1 MSIQNER
8 QQIKDD
14 AIVRFHQDR
23 NAPDWMKKITDK
35 ELEQLGAIGY
45 KVEQLAM
52 YFNVPKA
59 EFMYYYSLAD
69 SPIRY
74 YYERGKLVQQAKEG
88 FNMADAAASG
98 DNATQAQ
105 RFDKLRRAVKFQNEV
120 NEIFFGD
127 VQV

>member
-1 MSIQNER
+1 MSIQDER
-8 QQIKDD
+8 QLMKEDGPF
-14 AIVRFHQDR
+14 RFRQEQ
-23 NAPDWMKKITDK
+23 NAPDWMKKITKK

-45 KVEQLAM
+45 KVEHLAM

-59 EFMYYYSLAD
+59 EFMFYYSLAD
-69 SPIRY
+69 SPLRY
-74 YYERGKLVQQAKEG
+74 YYERGKLMQQAKEG

-98 DNATQAQ
+98 ENATQAQ

>member
-8 QQIKDD
+8 QLMKEDVLD
-14 AIVRFHQDR
+14 RFHQGH
-23 NAPDWMKKITDK
+23 NGPEWMNKITEK

-59 EFMYYYSLAD
+59 EFMFYYSLTD
-69 SPIRY
+69 SPLRY
-74 YYERGKLVQQAKEG
+74 HYERGKLMQQAKEG

-120 NEIFFGD
+120 DEIFFGD

>member
-8 QQIKDD
+8 QLMKEDGLD
-14 AIVRFHQDR
+14 RFHQGHKG
-23 NAPDWMKKITDK
+23 PEWMNRITEK

-74 YYERGKLVQQAKEG
+74 YYERGKLLQQAKEG

>member
-1 MSIQNER
+1 MSIQDER
-8 QQIKDD
+8 QLMKED
-14 AIVRFHQDR
+14 ALDRFHQGHKG
-23 NAPDWMKKITDK
+23 PEWMKKITKK

-59 EFMYYYSLAD
+59 EFMFYYSLTD
-69 SPIRY
+69 SPLRY
-74 YYERGKLVQQAKEG
+74 YYERGKLLQQAKEG

-98 DNATQAQ
+98 ENATQAQ

>member
-1 MSIQNER
+1 MSIQDER
-8 QQIKDD
+8 QLMKED
-14 AIVRFHQDR
+14 ALDRFHQGHKG
-23 NAPDWMKKITDK
+23 PEWMKKITKK

-59 EFMYYYSLAD
+59 EFMFYYSLAD
-69 SPIRY
+69 SPLRY
-74 YYERGKLVQQAKEG
+74 YYERGKLMQQAKEG

-98 DNATQAQ
+98 ENATQAQ

>member
-1 MSIQNER
+1 MKE
-8 QQIKDD
+8 D
-14 AIVRFHQDR
+14 ALDQFHQGHKG
-23 NAPDWMKKITDK
+23 PEWMSRITEK

-45 KVEQLAM
+45 KVELLAM

-59 EFMYYYSLAD
+59 EFLFYYSLTD
-69 SPIRY
+69 SPLRY
-74 YYERGKLVQQAKEG
+74 HYERGKLMQQAKEG

-98 DNATQAQ
+98 ENATQAQ

>member
-1 MSIQNER
+1 MSIQDER
-8 QQIKDD
+8 QLMKED
-14 AIVRFHQDR
+14 ALDRFHQGH
-23 NAPDWMKKITDK
+23 NGPEWMNRITEK

-59 EFMYYYSLAD
+59 EFMFYYSLAD
-69 SPIRY
+69 SPLRY
-74 YYERGKLVQQAKEG
+74 YYERGKLMQQAKEG

>member
-1 MSIQNER
+1 MSIQDER
-8 QQIKDD
+8 QLMKEDGRE
-14 AIVRFHQDR
+14 RFHQGH
-23 NAPDWMKKITDK
+23 NGPEWMNRITEK

-59 EFMYYYSLAD
+59 EFMFYYSLAD
-69 SPIRY
+69 SPLRY
-74 YYERGKLVQQAKEG
+74 YYERGKLMQQAKEG

-98 DNATQAQ
+98 ENATQAQ